1 VSSAPIR
8 VGLVGYGLAGS
19 AFHAPLIR
27 ACGRL
32 ELSAVLTSRDVPR
45 RVGLLDDLMERSDLV
60 VIASPNQTHFPIARQ
75 ALETGRHVVVDK
87 PFTVDVAEA
96 DELIRIARER
106 QVVLT
111 VFHNR
116 RWDAD
121 FLTVRDVLPKLG
133 EILLFEANWDR
144 FRPAV
149 KQGWREKPEPG
160 SGVLDDLGPHLI
172 DQALQLFGTPDAI
185 DADIVAQREGAL
197 VDDYFDL
204 GLHYGARRVCLRSST
219 LVAAPRPR
227 FAVHGTSG
235 SFIKHGLD
243 PQESQLKS
251 GMNPRDHDFGVD
263 SNHGSLIFPD
273 GHAESVPTKR
283 GNYLAFYEAVADAI
297 GDGAPPPVSPEGARD
312 GLALIALARW
322 AAQQGR
328 RLEVRHANSPAA

>member
-160 SGVLDDLGPHLI
+160 SGVLNDLGPHLI

-251 GMNPRDHDFGVD
+251 GMNPCDHDFGVD

>member
-160 SGVLDDLGPHLI
+160 SGVLNDLGPHLI

>member
-1 VSSAPIR
+1 MSSAPIR

-160 SGVLDDLGPHLI
+160 SGVLNDLGPHLI

>member
-1 VSSAPIR
+1 MSSAPIR

-160 SGVLDDLGPHLI
+160 SGVLNDLGPHLI

-251 GMNPRDHDFGVD
+251 GMNPCDHDFGVD

>member
-1 VSSAPIR
+1 MSSAPIR

-144 FRPAV
+144 FRPAI

-160 SGVLDDLGPHLI
+160 SGVLNDLGPHLI

-251 GMNPRDHDFGVD
+251 GMNPCDHDFGVD

>member
-1 VSSAPIR
+1 
-8 VGLVGYGLAGS
+8 
-19 AFHAPLIR
+19 
-27 ACGRL
+27 
-32 ELSAVLTSRDVPR
+32 
-45 RVGLLDDLMERSDLV
+45 MERSDLV

-160 SGVLDDLGPHLI
+160 SGVLNDLGPHLI

-251 GMNPRDHDFGVD
+251 GMNPCDHDFGVD

>member
-144 FRPAV
+144 FRPAI

-160 SGVLDDLGPHLI
+160 SGVLNDLGPHLI

-251 GMNPRDHDFGVD
+251 GMNPCDHDFGVD

>member
-160 SGVLDDLGPHLI
+160 SGVLNDLGPHLI

-185 DADIVAQREGAL
+185 DADIIAQREGAL

>member
-1 VSSAPIR
+1 MSSAPIR

-160 SGVLDDLGPHLI
+160 SGVLNDLGPHLI

-251 GMNPRDHDFGVD
+251 GMNPCDHDFGVD

-312 GLALIALARW
+312 GLALIALARS

-328 RLEVRHANSPAA
+328 RLEIRDASSPAT